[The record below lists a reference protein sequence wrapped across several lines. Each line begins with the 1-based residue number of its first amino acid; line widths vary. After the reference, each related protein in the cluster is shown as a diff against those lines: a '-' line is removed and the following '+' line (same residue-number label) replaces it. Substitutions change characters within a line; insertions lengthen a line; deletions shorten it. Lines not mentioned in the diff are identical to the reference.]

1 MAPVTPD
8 VVTPFLLTVAVSFL
22 IGIGLRDYYEHEGK
36 VDTFGTVRTFVFIGM
51 LGFVLIQLPGIGN
64 QAYLAGL
71 GALTLFLLIYYG
83 DKILKRKSPGMIG
96 VLIALLTYT
105 VGPVALQFPQWY
117 LVLLAVSILLV
128 LHSKGRIRQFSDRLQ
143 VGEVVTACKFLAI
156 VGVVLPLIPA
166 TMPTGDGP
174 AWRLLAALPV
184 TPKQIWLAVV
194 ITTGISYLGYVLQ
207 TYLYPRKGLVL
218 AGLVGG
224 LYSSTATVV
233 VLAKKSKESSES
245 VHEVAVA
252 ILLAV
257 SMMYVRLLAL
267 VAIFR
272 LSAALVVG
280 PALVVLASAAAGYAL
295 WLRRNRPVADTAAAA
310 APAAAAA
317 GARRGVAERALR
329 RNPLELNAALIFAV
343 LFAVVS
349 FVTKYVLES
358 FQDMGL
364 RAMSFAVGF
373 SDITPFVVSLL
384 QGNFGIGDRQIVQAV
399 IIASAS
405 NNVLKLAYTYLLGAR
420 RTANLTAAGLIGLVV
435 LSLLY
440 AVFGL

>member
-1 MAPVTPD
+1 MPPVTPD
-8 VVTPFLLTVAVSFL
+8 IVAPFLLTLGISFL
-22 IGIGLRDYYEHEGK
+22 LGIGLREYYEHEGK
-36 VDTFGTVRTFVFIGM
+36 VDTFGTVRTFIFIGM
-51 LGFVLIQLPGIGN
+51 LGFVMIQLPGLGN
-64 QAYLAGL
+64 QAYLTGF
-71 GALTLFLLIYYG
+71 GALTLLLLIYYG
-83 DKILKRKSPGMIG
+83 EKILRRKSHGMIG

-105 VGPVALQFPQWY
+105 VGPIALQFPPWY

-128 LHSKGRIRQFSDRLQ
+128 LHSKGRIRRFSDRLETD
-143 VGEVVTACKFLAI
+143 EVVTACKFLAI

-174 AWRLLAALPV
+174 IWRLLAAPPV
-184 TPKQIWLAVV
+184 TPKQIWVAVV
-194 ITTGISYLGYVLQ
+194 ITTAISYLGYVLQ
-207 TYLYPRKGLVL
+207 TYLYPRKGLLL

-233 VLAKKSKESSES
+233 VLAKRSKRGADGD
-245 VHEVAVA
+245 HETATA

-272 LSAALVVG
+272 LSAALMVG
-280 PALVVLASAAAGYAL
+280 PALIVLSGAAAGYAL
-295 WLRRNRPVADTAAAA
+295 WLHRGRPAPAAEGAA
-310 APAAAAA
+310 PAPAAAGGG
-317 GARRGVAERALR
+317 GAAERALR
-329 RNPLELNAALIFAV
+329 RNPLELSAALIFAV

-358 FQDMGL
+358 FQDAGL
-364 RAMSFAVGF
+364 RVMSFVVGF

-384 QGNFGIGDRQIVQAV
+384 QGNFGIGDQQIVQAV

-405 NNVLKLAYTYLLGAR
+405 NNVLKLAYTYLLGTR
-420 RTANLTAAGLIGLVV
+420 RTANLAAVGLLGLVG